1 LEDPYYIT
9 VSQSPERDRGIEPPS
24 IVAVTIVVIDPMA
37 KWLEVRI
44 ELSQT
49 FVESLPVRLRDAL
62 VCPNAVTPAP
72 LSAQFEDEFE
82 DENDDDSQG

>member
-24 IVAVTIVVIDPMA
+24 IVAVTVVVIDPMA

-49 FVESLPVRLRDAL
+49 FVESLPVQLRDVL
-62 VCPNAVTPAP
+62 PNTAMATIP
-72 LSAQFEDEFE
+72 SAWTRIMYLT
-82 DENDDDSQG
+82 